1 MATEKLGQE
10 RNLKGHVEWE
20 EHTHL
25 YSPRCEW
32 FRLGQLDWSHW
43 KPRADLVVAHSSI
56 PCQHG
61 DAKPFPAIH
70 PQLRTMHRSHET
82 LVSSSCKR
90 RKRVTRSPVLPREKG
105 PGWCRR
111 RLVAMRYSAGR
122 RVAGLQPVPQWRLR
136 GYSQDPGS
144 DPSAGRRASRC
155 SSPRSCTSCNK
166 CSACSGI
173 RNQHPL

>member
-1 MATEKLGQE
+1 MSSQSHQFSLTLWPLLVEFMLRAILIRRVHGSSLALHQGWSHSLIVPQSALMDTEKLGQE

-82 LVSSSCKR
+82 LVSSR
-90 RKRVTRSPVLPREKG
+90 HN
-105 PGWCRR
+105 
-111 RLVAMRYSAGR
+111 
-122 RVAGLQPVPQWRLR
+122 LQE
-136 GYSQDPGS
+136 GS
-144 DPSAGRRASRC
+144 EPTDGSV
-155 SSPRSCTSCNK
+155 
-166 CSACSGI
+166 
-173 RNQHPL
+173 